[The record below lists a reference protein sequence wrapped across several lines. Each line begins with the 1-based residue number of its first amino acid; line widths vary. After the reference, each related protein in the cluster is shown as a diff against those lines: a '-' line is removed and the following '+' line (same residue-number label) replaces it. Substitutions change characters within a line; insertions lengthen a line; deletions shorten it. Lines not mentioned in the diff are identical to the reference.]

1 MQARRRVISAAEVIP
16 LRSTAVTIAVATR
29 LLRETPAREARRV
42 STLVKT
48 ACRPRATLETP
59 PLRPAQLLPP
69 PAVRLEAPLAA
80 TPVNLLSST
89 ATSLRMPPRRRRRL
103 QLRARRRTRHRP
115 RWQLPDPTRIKFR
128 SRRDQTRPKPPS
140 RLDQPPHRRPHRLL
154 RPARLRQRAQ
164 HQRLPLAL
172 ARVHHP
178 APPRPRVQGL
188 SRR

>member
-16 LRSTAVTIAVATR
+16 LRSTAVTLVVATR
-29 LLRETPAREARRV
+29 LLRKTPAREARRV

-48 ACRPRATLETP
+48 ACRPRVTLEMP

-69 PAVRLEAPLAA
+69 PAVRLEARLAA
-80 TPVNLLSST
+80 TPVKLLSST
-89 ATSLRMPPRRRRRL
+89 ATLPRMPPPRRRQL
-103 QLRARRRTRHRP
+103 QLRARHRTRHRP

-128 SRRDQTRPKPPS
+128 SRRDQTRPTPPS
-140 RLDQPPHRRPHRLL
+140 RLDQPPPRRPHRLL

-164 HQRLPLAL
+164 HQRLLL

-178 APPRPRVQGL
+178 APLRPRVQGL